1 MLTHDQIMNMTMA
14 RVPHGELAGA
24 VICKHRS
31 VEGYDVVFGIDSVHK
46 EYYNLLRA
54 ASFLYRIIDEHKE
67 AMRATV
73 EHLESAGLDSLV
85 PHFLNMQSGLAV
97 AQDLAVNGLEDLARR
112 SDILK
117 KNE

>member
-1 MLTHDQIMNMTMA
+1 MNMTMA

-24 VICKHRS
+24 VICKHRNI
-31 VEGYDVVFGIDSVHK
+31 EGYDVVFGLDSVHK

-67 AMRATV
+67 AMRVAV
-73 EHLESAGLDSLV
+73 EQLEDAGADGLA
-85 PHFLNMQSGLAV
+85 HYFLTMQGGLAV
-97 AQDLAVNGLEDLARR
+97 AQDLAVNGLEDFARR